1 MRAAAKVKN
10 EYIARHTC
18 VYLGSGGESTSFSA
32 AGNPDDPNETVFF
45 SAVSSLEIA
54 IKWAKGNLELP
65 DRPYEFVNKTLAAAG
80 ISQLA
85 ITVRDTC
92 AVGDLPH
99 HHHDPFDRLLVA
111 QARTNGMRLMTAD
124 PILERYDVDVIAL
137 WLNDDE

>member
-1 MRAAAKVKN
+1 MSILLDTHVFIWAAEENRHLSPAARAM
-10 EYIARHTC
+10 
-18 VYLGSGGESTSFSA
+18 LS
-32 AGNPDDPNETVFF
+32 DPKEVVFF

-54 IKWAKGNLELP
+54 IKWSKGNLELP
-65 DRPYEFVNKTLAAAG
+65 ERPYEFVNKTLAAAG

-111 QARTNGMRLMTAD
+111 QARTNGLRLMTAD
-124 PILERYDVDVIAL
+124 PILEQYDVDVIAL

>member
-1 MRAAAKVKN
+1 MSILLDTHVFIWAVEENRRLSPAARAM
-10 EYIARHTC
+10 
-18 VYLGSGGESTSFSA
+18 LS
-32 AGNPDDPNETVFF
+32 DPNEVVFF
-45 SAVSSLEIA
+45 SAVSALEIA
-54 IKWAKGNLELP
+54 IKWSKGNLELP
-65 DRPYEFVNKTLAAAG
+65 DRPYEFVTKTLSAAG

-111 QARTNGMRLMTAD
+111 QARTNGLRLMTAD

>member
-1 MRAAAKVKN
+1 MSILLDTHVFIWAVEENRRLSPAARAM
-10 EYIARHTC
+10 
-18 VYLGSGGESTSFSA
+18 LS
-32 AGNPDDPNETVFF
+32 DPNEVVFF
-45 SAVSSLEIA
+45 SAVSALEIA
-54 IKWAKGNLELP
+54 IKWSKGNLELP
-65 DRPYEFVNKTLAAAG
+65 DRPYEFVNKTLSAAG

-111 QARTNGMRLMTAD
+111 QARTNGLRLMTAD

>member
-1 MRAAAKVKN
+1 MSILLDTHVFIWAAEENRRLSPAARAM
-10 EYIARHTC
+10 
-18 VYLGSGGESTSFSA
+18 LS
-32 AGNPDDPNETVFF
+32 DPNEIVFL

-54 IKWAKGNLELP
+54 IKWSKGNLELP
-65 DRPYEFVNKTLAAAG
+65 DRPYEFVTKTLAAAG

-111 QARTNGMRLMTAD
+111 QARINGLRLMTAD